1 MKAMDEHHFDSSR
14 LAAMAIGAGKSES
27 ELLAEF
33 CRGNAADAALMMEA
47 AGLGDYAQVEV
58 ISHRLRGC
66 AMMFGARHL
75 AAACAGVS
83 AATKTGKA
91 NLVRLA
97 LDAFDRDAAVV
108 ADRIAERKE
117 RGEGATRLT
126 TRAPSA
132 RLCAGLS
139 ILAVDDHDFQRE
151 LIVQLLRRLGAAE
164 VLGVADGAS
173 ALKELSNPAHS
184 RDIVILDLSMPEVMD
199 GIELMQALGKC
210 EATPAVILNSAQQAE
225 HLKLSLQIAR
235 RCGLRV
241 LGALAKPLTAT
252 NLSPLVAAYRATR
265 CPQLARPEISS

>member
-1 MKAMDEHHFDSSR
+1 MDEHHFDSSR

-33 CRGNAADAALMMEA
+33 SRGNAADAASMTEA
-47 AGLGDYAQVEV
+47 ARLGDYPQVDV
-58 ISHRLRGC
+58 IAHRLRGC

-75 AAACAGVS
+75 AAACDGVS
-83 AATKTGKA
+83 EATMTGKA

-97 LDAFDRDAAVV
+97 LDAFGREVAVV
-108 ADRIAERKE
+108 ADRIAARKE
-117 RGEGATRLT
+117 GGEGPARS

-132 RLCAGLS
+132 RVCAGLS

-164 VLGVADGAS
+164 VLGLADGAS

-184 RDIVILDLSMPEVMD
+184 RDILILDLSMPEVMD

-241 LGALAKPLTAT
+241 LGAVAKPLTAA

-265 CPQLARPEISS
+265 GPQLARPEISS